1 MTQNQNAN
9 MYYQDPTSGLQHI
22 SRQVYS
28 NHCEQMGSMINLE
41 KKVDKALYSMQEA
54 QKLLRNITDVK
65 IECIYSVDLDAMYGC
80 ESFYFFKLVG
90 DRMPIVIT
98 KKDFENP
105 KKIMIQLSQGLQV
118 PLGDIKTKAAEVRA
132 LQQRI
137 AANSYRLKLPF
148 YEGWQKTPQGWLFQL
163 RGGSTHG
170 MRAFDPTGF
179 AIMSEPT
186 VVDISPTT
194 ALTASEQ
201 VAGLLECFENSQ
213 VRGVIALW
221 LHVAALYSLLEGH
234 GYRPAMGLYVYSDSK
249 LAVTIIEKIMSW
261 YQDIPISMAEPSRV
275 FRNHLQER
283 KDQPLL
289 LVDAAGTGEN
299 AGILLSALKIGAISC
314 RDKCTPLQALPT
326 VIGSVTT
333 ALNASSLLLPLE
345 VFSNDLSRDAFSRV
359 KSHLPYLAE
368 YIHGFIAFAS
378 SNNEMISRALSET
391 ADQVYGDQISEEFTL
406 EAVNMMIVLYAVER
420 IVHHYHAF
428 LNPSSHVAKKL
439 ADMLSSEA
447 VYNTTYG
454 MFMHAMNCG
463 SSDDLLQCFAA
474 ILQKKLR
481 RGDFCYIS
489 KDGNTK
495 KSQGNDGKV
504 YFDDSYLYLDRDAFS
519 SMVQAC
525 SASSPTVL
533 RALET
538 AGMLYGRPVNT
549 ETRMTRIKVRD
560 AENMSTVIRV
570 YKISQEDIE
579 NKGIE
584 YHE

>member
-1 MTQNQNAN
+1 
-9 MYYQDPTSGLQHI
+9 
-22 SRQVYS
+22 
-28 NHCEQMGSMINLE
+28 
-41 KKVDKALYSMQEA
+41 
-54 QKLLRNITDVK
+54 
-65 IECIYSVDLDAMYGC
+65 
-80 ESFYFFKLVG
+80 
-90 DRMPIVIT
+90 
-98 KKDFENP
+98 
-105 KKIMIQLSQGLQV
+105 MIQLSQGLQL
-118 PLGDIKTKAAEVRA
+118 PLSDIRTKAAEVRA
-132 LQQRI
+132 LQQMI
-137 AANSYRLKLPF
+137 AASSYSLKLPF
-148 YEGWQKTPQGWLFQL
+148 YEGWKKTPQGWVFQL

-170 MRAFDPTGF
+170 TRGFDPTGF

-201 VAGLLECFENSQ
+201 VAGLLECFENSE

-221 LHVAALYSLLEGH
+221 FHVAALYSLLEGH
-234 GYRPAMGLYVYSDSK
+234 GYRPAMGLYIYSDSK
-249 LAVTIIEKIMSW
+249 LAMAIIEMIMSW
-261 YQDIPISMAEPSRV
+261 YQDVSISMTEPTRM
-275 FRNHLQER
+275 FQNHLQER

-299 AGILLSALKIGAISC
+299 AGILLGALKTGAILC

-333 ALNASSLLLPLE
+333 ALNASSLLLSLD
-345 VFSNDLSRDAFSRV
+345 VSGKDLSRDAFSRV
-359 KSHLPYLAE
+359 KSYLPYLAE
-368 YIHGFIAFAS
+368 YIHGFIAFAT
-378 SNNEMISRALSET
+378 SNNEMISRTLSET
-391 ADQVYGDQISEEFTL
+391 ADQVYGDQISEELTL

-439 ADMLSSEA
+439 ADMLSREA

-463 SSDDLLQCFAA
+463 SSYDLLQCFAA

-489 KDGNTK
+489 KDGSTK

-525 SASSPTVL
+525 GASSPTVL

-538 AGMLYGRPVNT
+538 AGMLYGGPVNT

-560 AENMSTVIRV
+560 TDYYGHTVKFRMLHLHLILPGTR
-570 YKISQEDIE
+570 QTLFNPPPAPPDILYIE
-579 NKGIE
+579 GILSGHI
-584 YHE
+584 YRICTSILGSCLQHSFSWLKRDFGCINQAAQSADRLRFLTVPTLRQFH